1 MLFQGKDF
9 KPQGNRCRPCLTRK
23 SVSKR
28 SLTRRY
34 FERLRVPGLEL
45 MSTGWETVLI
55 SLVLLCS
62 GALLCCIGR
71 GSWWIGKQIQIYLIL
86 NITEFHK
93 CLYVKSKAWDPVMSL
108 TYLSFSFPWM
118 CHAGTPLTTEGQ
130 RWESSIRTSSFSGGK
145 KKSLSAATVPPLS
158 YFPHHF
164 PDYFP
169 LILIS
174 NSHLT
179 ALVFKCNHLG

>member
-9 KPQGNRCRPCLTRK
+9 KPQGNRRRPCLTRK
-23 SVSKR
+23 SVSIR

-34 FERLRVPGLEL
+34 FERLCVPGLEL
-45 MSTGWETVLI
+45 VSTGWGTVLT

-62 GALLCCIGR
+62 GALLCRISR

-108 TYLSFSFPWM
+108 TYLSFSFSWM

-130 RWESSIRTSSFSGGK
+130 RWESASGLLVSVGGK
-145 KKSLSAATVPPLS
+145 KITKCCHWSSS
-158 YFPHHF
+158 FIFPSPFFRLFSSH
-164 PDYFP
+164 
-169 LILIS
+169 
-174 NSHLT
+174 SHLK
-179 ALVFKCNHLG
+179 FSFNSPGFQM